1 MSDLYPFIIEDK
13 DNAADN
19 NLELFKEIG
28 WDYLNEKPL
37 VNEKTKEYIV
47 VEGDEAIKVWI
58 YKTIKIA
65 RYRYQIFTTDYGTE
79 LEELIGNK
87 YTKGY
92 TESEAIRFIREALMV
107 NEYIKNVNIIDASFE
122 NDKLTVNINVDTV
135 YSEGVELSV

>member
-19 NLELFKEIG
+19 LELFKEIG
-28 WDYLNEKPL
+28 WDYLNDKPL

-65 RYRYQIFTTDYGTE
+65 RYRYQIFTSDYGTE

-107 NEYIKNVNIIDASFE
+107 NEYIRNVNIIDASFE

>member
-13 DNAADN
+13 DNAVDN

-28 WDYLNEKPL
+28 WDYLNDKPL

-65 RYRYQIFTTDYGTE
+65 RYRYQIFTSDYGTE

-107 NEYIKNVNIIDASFE
+107 NEYIRNVNIIDASFE

>member
-13 DNAADN
+13 DNVADN

-28 WDYLNEKPL
+28 WDYLNDKPL

-107 NEYIKNVNIIDASFE
+107 NEYIRNVNIIDASFE

>member
-13 DNAADN
+13 DNVADN

-28 WDYLNEKPL
+28 WDYLNDKPL

-65 RYRYQIFTTDYGTE
+65 RYRYQIFTSDYGTE

-107 NEYIKNVNIIDASFE
+107 NEYIRNVNIIDASFE